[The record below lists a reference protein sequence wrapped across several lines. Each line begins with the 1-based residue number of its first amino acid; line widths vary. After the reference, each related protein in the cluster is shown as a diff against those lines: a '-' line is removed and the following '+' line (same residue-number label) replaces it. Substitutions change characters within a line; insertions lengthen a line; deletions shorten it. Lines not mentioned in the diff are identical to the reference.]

1 MRQSRRMSFLES
13 LTNVAVG
20 YGVAVT
26 AQIAVFPMFGLEVSL
41 SDNLVIGAIFTGISI
56 LRSYTLRR
64 IFEEIRVR
72 KVWG

>member
-1 MRQSRRMSFLES
+1 MSFLES
-13 LTNVAVG
+13 LINVAVG

-26 AQIAVFPMFGLEVSL
+26 AQIAVFRLFGLEVSL

>member
-26 AQIAVFPMFGLEVSL
+26 AQIAVFPLVGLEVSL

>member
-26 AQIAVFPMFGLEVSL
+26 AQIAVFPLFGLHVPL
-41 SDNLVIGAIFTGISI
+41 ADNLMIGAIFTAISV

-64 IFEEIRVR
+64 ILEEIRVR
-72 KVWG
+72 KVWS

>member
-1 MRQSRRMSFLES
+1 VKQSKRMSFLES
-13 LTNVAVG
+13 LINVAVG

-26 AQIAVFPMFGLEVSL
+26 AQIAVFPLFGLEVSL

>member
-1 MRQSRRMSFLES
+1 VRQSRRMSFLES

-41 SDNLVIGAIFTGISI
+41 SDNLVIGAIFTAISI

-72 KVWG
+72 KVWS